1 MKKRICITGIFLF
14 VVGVI
19 LILASVSIGN
29 QMLNNLIT
37 KAGQSMEIDKANIL
51 LASYISNIR
60 TVGTGIM
67 GLGGIGIVYSIV
79 KR

>member
-37 KAGQSMEIDKANIL
+37 KAGQSMEIDKG
-51 LASYISNIR
+51 R
-60 TVGTGIM
+60 
-67 GLGGIGIVYSIV
+67 V
-79 KR
+79 KK